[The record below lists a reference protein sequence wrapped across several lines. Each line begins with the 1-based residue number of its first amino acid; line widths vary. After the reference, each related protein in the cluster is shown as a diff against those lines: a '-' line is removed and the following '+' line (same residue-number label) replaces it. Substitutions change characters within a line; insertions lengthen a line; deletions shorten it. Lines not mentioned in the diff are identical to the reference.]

1 MKEARHKDSLCT
13 LCSTKNRPLYH
24 PHFSTQQLREF
35 ALKFRTTGSFSCTI
49 CKKEETAELPT
60 NITRKLV
67 LSDSTLYNIW
77 ENPDL
82 KVTEHFE
89 MEAIVGGRVHDLTRA
104 LDQLY
109 LDKPNRLEIIAVVAI
124 NNIGDGQSADS
135 IMKDIRVMK
144 RLVADHS
151 KLYGHNPPS
160 YVSFDTCLLPPKFTS
175 FYVPKNVPNLTQW
188 SPPASFQNY
197 ATNIEALNV
206 MIVAL
211 NTKDKLSFV
220 GLHLLGM
227 KYFKSGTKQHKFDT
241 VPGVKRIWRE
251 SEVFRK
257 LHFVPEQKLKI
268 VEYIM
273 KRFQDNSISVSSD

>member
-1 MKEARHKDSLCT
+1 MHPLQYQEQT
-13 LCSTKNRPLYH
+13 LVPPTLQH
-24 PHFSTQQLREF
+24 Q
-35 ALKFRTTGSFSCTI
+35 
-49 CKKEETAELPT
+49 LPT

-82 KVTEHFE
+82 KVTDHFE

-160 YVSFDTCLLPPKFTS
+160 YVSFATCLLPPKFTS
-175 FYVPKNVPNLTQW
+175 FYVPKNVPNLAQW